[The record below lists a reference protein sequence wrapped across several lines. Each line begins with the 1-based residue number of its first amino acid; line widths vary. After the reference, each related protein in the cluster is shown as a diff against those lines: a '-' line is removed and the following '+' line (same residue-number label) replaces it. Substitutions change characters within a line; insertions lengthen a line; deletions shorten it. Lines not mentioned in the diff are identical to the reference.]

1 MFILLAFPGLFRH
14 LEFSRFRVRNA
25 SKSKL
30 SGTVQYSHNE
40 AHLREQF
47 PKVKDIMF
55 ERLLQFTQRLS
66 WESNL
71 ASAMSRY
78 VTFVFPIG
86 NDKHRMRRPNRDGIN
101 ILSGVVNQESALRLK
116 FQGRVLNRSSELQ
129 SAFTSTYQ
137 RTLCIEECTAER

>member
-1 MFILLAFPGLFRH
+1 MFILLAFPGSFRH
-14 LEFSRFRVRNA
+14 LEFSQFRVCNA

-40 AHLREQF
+40 AHPREQF

-66 WESNL
+66 WELNL

-78 VTFVFPIG
+78 VTFVLSG
-86 NDKHRMRRPNRDGIN
+86 LSAQSRMALELRYLRRRPRMLGFSTIT
-101 ILSGVVNQESALRLK
+101 L
-116 FQGRVLNRSSELQ
+116 GRAQNELQ
-129 SAFTSTYQ
+129 K
-137 RTLCIEECTAER
+137 